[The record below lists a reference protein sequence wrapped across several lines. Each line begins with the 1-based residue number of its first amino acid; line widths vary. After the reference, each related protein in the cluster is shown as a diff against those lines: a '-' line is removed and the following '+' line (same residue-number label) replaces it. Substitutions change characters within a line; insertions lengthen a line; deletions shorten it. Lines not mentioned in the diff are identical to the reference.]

1 MGIFDLFKKKT
12 IPFSK
17 ESVHQN
23 EIKVHTKSI
32 PSNVKELLFISKKKS
47 ENFEPSEI
55 ITSLPVKKGK
65 AEPLGYY
72 PSYYEMSSEQRYNYL
87 EFLMD
92 ITSSIDIGYVFVF
105 YYGLEKKI
113 YMDDHLYEAVEM
125 ILKLQERH
133 KNRSF
138 LAYSNDALIYA
149 AMMKKDP
156 NIILNINLETLRPE
170 LLFLVKGSFIGEFN
184 AKDLMSLSKGVGFS
198 NNRYIKSNPDMFQKN
213 LTNLIVTKYG
223 SENYILD
230 KTLKLDT
237 NKKIKLM
244 LSNISIMNR
253 EFEYP
258 NFLVSS
264 KVQTDIFLLL
274 KEAHEITKK
283 ELSKSRIANNTISN
297 STNKKV
303 EKEVETIFIPDDN
316 LSLKERIILSKEP
329 KSDGFEEEI
338 KGIELYKQGKYK
350 ESEEFLLRSVKGEFN
365 APALYERLGILYRKQ
380 KRYND
385 EVEILKIGIK
395 NVGLS
400 KKLNERLANAIVL
413 NEKQKLKNS

>member
-12 IPFSK
+12 VSFSK
-17 ESVHQN
+17 ESVHQS
-23 EIKVHTKSI
+23 ELKVHTKSI
-32 PSNVKELLFISKKKS
+32 PLNVKELLFISKKRS
-47 ENFEPSEI
+47 EEFEPSEI

-65 AEPLGYY
+65 AESLGYY
-72 PSYYEMSSEQRYNYL
+72 PSYYEMSPEQRHKYL

-92 ITSSIDIGYVFVF
+92 ITSTVDIGYVFVF
-105 YYGLEKKI
+105 YYGLEKRI

-184 AKDLMSLSKGVGFS
+184 AKDLMSLSKGVEFS

-213 LTNLIVTKYG
+213 LTNLIVAKYE

-258 NFLVSS
+258 NFLVNS
-264 KVQTDIFLLL
+264 KVQADIFLLL

-283 ELSKSRIANNTISN
+283 ELSKSRITNNTMSN
-297 STNKKV
+297 STNKKLK
-303 EKEVETIFIPDDN
+303 KETETIFIPDDN

-329 KSDGFEEEI
+329 KTDGFEEEI

-380 KRYND
+380 KRYDD

>member
-12 IPFSK
+12 VPFSK

-23 EIKVHTKSI
+23 ELNVYTKSI
-32 PSNVKELLFISKKKS
+32 PSNVKELLFISKKRS
-47 ENFEPSEI
+47 EKFEPSEI

-72 PSYYEMSSEQRYNYL
+72 PSYYEMSPEQRYNYL

-92 ITSSIDIGYVFVF
+92 ITSTVDIGYVFVF
-105 YYGLEKKI
+105 YYGLEKRI

-184 AKDLMSLSKGVGFS
+184 AKDLMSLSKGVGFT

-213 LTNLIVTKYG
+213 LTNLIVAKYE

-230 KTLKLDT
+230 KSLKLDT

-258 NFLVSS
+258 NFLVNS
-264 KVQTDIFLLL
+264 KVQSDIFLLL

-283 ELSKSRIANNTISN
+283 ELSKSRITNNTMNN
-297 STNKKV
+297 STNKKSK
-303 EKEVETIFIPDDN
+303 KETEAIFIPIDN
-316 LSLKERIILSKEP
+316 LSLKERIVLSKEP

-365 APALYERLGILYRKQ
+365 APELYERLGILYRKQ
-380 KRYND
+380 KRYDD

>member
-12 IPFSK
+12 VPFSK

-23 EIKVHTKSI
+23 ELNVYTKSI
-32 PSNVKELLFISKKKS
+32 PSNVKELLFISKKRS
-47 ENFEPSEI
+47 EKFEPSEI

-72 PSYYEMSSEQRYNYL
+72 PSYYEMSPEQRYNYL

-92 ITSSIDIGYVFVF
+92 ITSTVDIGYVFVF
-105 YYGLEKKI
+105 YYGLEKRI

-184 AKDLMSLSKGVGFS
+184 AKDLMSLSKGVGFT

-213 LTNLIVTKYG
+213 LTNLIVAKYE

-230 KTLKLDT
+230 KSLKLDT

-258 NFLVSS
+258 NFLVNS
-264 KVQTDIFLLL
+264 KVQSDIFLLL

-283 ELSKSRIANNTISN
+283 ELSKSRITNNTMNN
-297 STNKKV
+297 STNKKSK
-303 EKEVETIFIPDDN
+303 KETEAIFIPIDN
-316 LSLKERIILSKEP
+316 LSLKERIVLSKEP

-380 KRYND
+380 KRYDD

>member
-1 MGIFDLFKKKT
+1 MGLFDLFKKKT
-12 IPFSK
+12 VPFSK

-23 EIKVHTKSI
+23 ELNLYTKSI
-32 PSNVKELLFISKKKS
+32 PSNVKELLFISKKRS
-47 ENFEPSEI
+47 EKFEPSEI
-55 ITSLPVKKGK
+55 ITSLPVKKGE
-65 AEPLGYY
+65 AEPLSYY
-72 PSYYEMSSEQRYNYL
+72 PSYYELSPEQRYNYL

-92 ITSSIDIGYVFVF
+92 TTSTVDIGYVFVF
-105 YYGLEKKI
+105 YYGLEKRI

-198 NNRYIKSNPDMFQKN
+198 NNRYIKSNPAMFQKN
-213 LTNLIVTKYG
+213 LTNLIVAKYE

-230 KTLKLDT
+230 KSLKLDT

-258 NFLVSS
+258 NFLVNS

-283 ELSKSRIANNTISN
+283 ELSKSRITNNTMSN
-297 STNKKV
+297 STNKKLK
-303 EKEVETIFIPDDN
+303 KETATIFIPIDN

-380 KRYND
+380 KRYDD

-400 KKLNERLANAIVL
+400 KKLNERFASAIVL